1 MRIVPSVC
9 GWLAM
14 AILLLAVPACADFGS
29 GAGSGAGTDSEA
41 DTEIPENEYGLEVVD
56 DKDLYRQTVDED
68 PSKELVDLEEE
79 IFGIRLDIR
88 YATEDNFME
97 EQLYPVAKAV
107 LRKPAA
113 EFLSEAQEDLK
124 ERGLELEVFDGYRPY
139 RVTEK
144 MWEPYQDPD
153 FVADPAEGSRHNRG
167 CAVDVT
173 LVDSANGE
181 ELLMPTDYDDFTEKA
196 AHDYIDLPEEA
207 IRNRDLL
214 REVMEG
220 HGFAALETE
229 WWHYDCQD
237 WERFEVMDLPLE
249 SVP

>member
-9 GWLAM
+9 RWFVVTLM
-14 AILLLAVPACADFGS
+14 LLAVPACAGS
-29 GAGSGAGTDSEA
+29 EPKTG
-41 DTEIPENEYGLEVVD
+41 TEISENEYGLEVVD
-56 DKDLYRQTVDED
+56 DKDLYLQTVEED

-79 IFGIRLDIR
+79 ISDIRLDVR
-88 YATEDNFME
+88 YATEYNFME

-113 EFLSEAQEDLK
+113 ESLSEVQEDLK

-139 RVTEK
+139 EVTEK
-144 MWEPYQDPD
+144 IWEPYQDPD

-173 LVDSANGE
+173 LVDSATGE
-181 ELLMPTDYDDFTEKA
+181 ELLMPTDYDDFTEQA
-196 AHDYIDLPEEA
+196 AHDYADLPEEA

-249 SVP
+249 NVP

>member
-1 MRIVPSVC
+1 M
-9 GWLAM
+9 
-14 AILLLAVPACADFGS
+14 
-29 GAGSGAGTDSEA
+29 
-41 DTEIPENEYGLEVVD
+41 
-56 DKDLYRQTVDED
+56 
-68 PSKELVDLEEE
+68 VDLVVE
-79 IFGIRLDIR
+79 ISGIRLDVR

-97 EQLYPVAKAV
+97 ERLYPVAKAV

-113 EFLSEAQEDLK
+113 ESLSDVQEGLK

-139 RVTEK
+139 SVTER

-167 CAVDVT
+167 CAVDLT
-173 LVDSANGE
+173 LVDSGNGE

-196 AHDYIDLPEEA
+196 AHDYGDLPEET

-220 HGFAALETE
+220 HGFTALETE

>member
-1 MRIVPSVC
+1 MRIVLSVC
-9 GWLAM
+9 GWFAV
-14 AILLLAVPACADFGS
+14 AILLLAVPACTGS
-29 GAGSGAGTDSEA
+29 ESETESG
-41 DTEIPENEYGLEVVD
+41 TEIPENEYGLEVVD
-56 DKDLYRQTVDED
+56 DKDLYLRTVEED

-79 IFGIRLDIR
+79 ISGIRLDVR

-124 ERGLELEVFDGYRPY
+124 ERGLELEVFVFDGYRPY
-139 RVTEK
+139 EVTEK
-144 MWEPYQDPD
+144 MWEHYQDPD

-181 ELLMPTDYDDFTEKA
+181 ELLMPTGYDDFTEKA
-196 AHDYIDLPEEA
+196 AHDYGDLPEEA

>member
-1 MRIVPSVC
+1 MRIVLSVC
-9 GWLAM
+9 GWFAV
-14 AILLLAVPACADFGS
+14 AILLLAVPACTGS
-29 GAGSGAGTDSEA
+29 ESETESG
-41 DTEIPENEYGLEVVD
+41 TEILENEYGLEVVD
-56 DKDLYRQTVDED
+56 DKDLYLRTVEED

-79 IFGIRLDIR
+79 ISGIHLDVR

-139 RVTEK
+139 EVTEK

-181 ELLMPTDYDDFTEKA
+181 ELLMPTGYDDFTEKA
-196 AHDYIDLPEEA
+196 AHDYGDLPEEA

-229 WWHYDCQD
+229 WWHYDCKD
-237 WERFEVMDLPLE
+237 WERFEIIDLPLE

>member
-1 MRIVPSVC
+1 MRIVLSVC
-9 GWLAM
+9 GWFAIT
-14 AILLLAVPACADFGS
+14 ILLLAVPACTGS
-29 GAGSGAGTDSEA
+29 ESGTG
-41 DTEIPENEYGLEVVD
+41 TEIPENEYGLEVVD
-56 DKDLYRQTVDED
+56 DKDLYLQTVEED

-79 IFGIRLDIR
+79 ISDIRLDVR
-88 YATEDNFME
+88 YATEDNFMG

-113 EFLSEAQEDLK
+113 ESLSEAQEDLK

-139 RVTEK
+139 EVTEK

-181 ELLMPTDYDDFTEKA
+181 ELVMPTGYDDFTEKA
-196 AHDYIDLPEEA
+196 AHDYGDLPEEA

>member
-1 MRIVPSVC
+1 MRIVLSVC
-9 GWLAM
+9 GWFAIT
-14 AILLLAVPACADFGS
+14 ILLLAVPACTS
-29 GAGSGAGTDSEA
+29 SESETEPG
-41 DTEIPENEYGLEVVD
+41 TEIPENEYGLEVLD
-56 DKDLYRQTVDED
+56 DKVLYLRTVEED

-79 IFGIRLDIR
+79 ISDIRLDVR

-139 RVTEK
+139 EVTEK

-181 ELLMPTDYDDFTEKA
+181 ELLMPTGYDDFTEKA
-196 AHDYIDLPEEA
+196 AHDYGDLPEEA

-237 WERFEVMDLPLE
+237 WKRFEVMDLPLE

>member
-1 MRIVPSVC
+1 M
-9 GWLAM
+9 
-14 AILLLAVPACADFGS
+14 
-29 GAGSGAGTDSEA
+29 
-41 DTEIPENEYGLEVVD
+41 
-56 DKDLYRQTVDED
+56 
-68 PSKELVDLEEE
+68 EEE
-79 IFGIRLDIR
+79 ISGIRLDVR

-139 RVTEK
+139 EVTEK

-181 ELLMPTDYDDFTEKA
+181 ELLMPTGYDDFTEKA
-196 AHDYIDLPEEA
+196 AHDYGDLPEEA

-237 WERFEVMDLPLE
+237 WERFEIMDLPLE

>member
-1 MRIVPSVC
+1 MRIVLSVC
-9 GWLAM
+9 GWFAIT
-14 AILLLAVPACADFGS
+14 ILLLAVPACTGS
-29 GAGSGAGTDSEA
+29 ESGTG
-41 DTEIPENEYGLEVVD
+41 TEIPENEYGLEVVD
-56 DKDLYRQTVDED
+56 DKDLYLQTVEED

-79 IFGIRLDIR
+79 ISDIRLDVR
-88 YATEDNFME
+88 YATEDNFMG

-139 RVTEK
+139 EVTEK

-181 ELLMPTDYDDFTEKA
+181 ELVMPTGYDDFTEKA
-196 AHDYIDLPEEA
+196 AHDYGDLPEEA